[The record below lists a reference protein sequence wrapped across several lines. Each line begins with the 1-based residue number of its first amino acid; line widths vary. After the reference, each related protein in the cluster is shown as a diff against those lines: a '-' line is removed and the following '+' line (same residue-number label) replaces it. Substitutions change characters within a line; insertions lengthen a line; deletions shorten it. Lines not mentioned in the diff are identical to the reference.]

1 MIYQLEVGYR
11 RLRRW
16 FNRSEWML
24 SILGFNKQAA
34 TDHKTGL
41 LIIQIDGLSHQQF
54 QTALG
59 NNRLPF
65 MAKLISNEHY
75 HLHDCY
81 SGVPSTTPAVQA
93 ELFYGVKAAVP
104 AFSFKSRDTHQVVR
118 MDRYQAAFDVEQR
131 LKSQAEPLL
140 KGGSSYSNIYQG
152 GASEANFCSSSI
164 GWSGLMN
171 MASPFTIMVF
181 ILLNIYSFL
190 RVGLLMLLEFLLAFI
205 DFFRG
210 LIDRRNLF
218 RELLFVPTRV
228 AVSILLREL
237 VTIGSKLDVARGL
250 PVIHLNFLGYD
261 EQAHRRGPS
270 SQFAHWSLKGIDDA
284 ISRIWHAAKSSS
296 RREYEV
302 WIYSDHGQ
310 QETVPYARVHGE
322 TVGEAI
328 ARVFADFSDTHIATQ
343 TIKQDVGIESRRV
356 KYLGGGWF
364 QKLLPLPNDMQTS
377 SLTQEQYAEQVTVT
391 SMGPMGSIYPAHSL
405 SAEQREVLAES
416 LVKDAKIP
424 LVLACVAKGQVKA
437 WDYNGVYLLP
447 KEGAKIFG
455 EQHPFLHEVT
465 QEMIDLCQHPE
476 AGELLISGW
485 SVDKP
490 YFTFAMENGSHGGPG
505 MQETHAFALLPSDT
519 PLLLNGKRYLRPLDL
534 YDMGLHI
541 LGREK
546 KNQKENRHMEKSIS
560 SPKPT
565 KTSDE
570 SDINTLRILTY
581 NVHSCRCMDG
591 RLSTHRIAR
600 VIAQYQPDIVALQEL
615 DAGMCRTE
623 YLDQAH
629 AISQYLEMAFH
640 FHPAIHVE
648 EERYGNAILTHLPLK
663 LVKAGNLPLIINQP
677 LFEPRGAIWVSVEV
691 NGINV
696 QIINTHFGFR
706 PMEHIP
712 QVNALLGN
720 GWLGSANFQQPVI
733 LCGDFNFFPNSSA
746 YKRVIEY
753 LRDTQLQLKGHR
765 PINTFSGRFPRA
777 RIDHI
782 FTNSMLEVTNIQVPR
797 THLTRSASDHL
808 PLIVDLKL
816 I

>member
-16 FNRSEWML
+16 VNRSEWIL
-24 SILGFNKQAA
+24 SLLGFNKQAT

-41 LIIQIDGLSHQQF
+41 LIIQIDGLSHHQF

-65 MAKLISNEHY
+65 MAKLINNEHY

-81 SGVPSTTPAVQA
+81 CGVPSTTPAVQA

-104 AFSFKSRDTHQVVR
+104 AFSFKSQDTHKVVR
-118 MDRYQAAFDVEQR
+118 MDRYQGAFDVEQR

-140 KGGSSYSNIYQG
+140 KGGSSYANIYQG
-152 GASEANFCSSSI
+152 GATEANFCSSSI

-171 MASPFTIMVF
+171 MASPMTIMMFV
-181 ILLNIYSFL
+181 LLNIYSFL
-190 RVGLLMLLEFLLAFI
+190 RVALLMLLEFLLAFI

-237 VTIGSKLDVARGL
+237 VTIGTKLDVARGL

-296 RREYEV
+296 RREYEI

-310 QETVPYARVHGE
+310 QETVPYSSLHGE

-328 ARVFADFSDTHIATQ
+328 ARVYADFSDTHVAPQ
-343 TIKQDVGIESRRV
+343 TVKQDAGIESRRI

-364 QKLLPLPNDMQTS
+364 QKLFPLLKEMQTS
-377 SLTQEQYAEQVTVT
+377 ILTEEEYAEQVTVT
-391 SMGPMGSIYPAHSL
+391 SMGPMGSIYPAQSL
-405 SAEQREVLAES
+405 SAKQREILAET
-416 LVKDAKIP
+416 LVKDTKIP
-424 LVLACVAKGQVKA
+424 LVLACGLRGQVKA
-437 WDYNGVYLLP
+437 WNRSGVYLLP
-447 KEGAKIFG
+447 KDGAKIFG
-455 EQHPFLHEVT
+455 KQHPFLHEVS

-490 YFTFAMENGSHGGPG
+490 YCTFAMENGSHGGPG
-505 MQETHAFALLPSDT
+505 MEETHAFALLPSDT
-519 PLLLNGKRYLRPLDL
+519 PLPQKVKFYLRPLDL
-534 YDMGLHI
+534 YEMGLHI
-541 LGREK
+541 LGRK
-546 KNQKENRHMEKSIS
+546 KQKHENIKYRVKSS
-560 SPKPT
+560 FSPKST
-565 KTSDE
+565 STSDKP
-570 SDINTLRILTY
+570 DVNTLRLMTY

-591 RLSTHRIAR
+591 RLSTPRIAR

-615 DAGMCRTE
+615 DAGMSRTE
-623 YLDQAH
+623 YIDQAH

-640 FHPAIHVE
+640 FHPAIHLE

-677 LFEPRGAIWVSVEV
+677 LFEPRGAIWVSIEV
-691 NGINV
+691 NGISV

-706 PMEHIP
+706 PVEHMP
-712 QVNALLGN
+712 QVNALLGDR
-720 GWLGSANFQQPVI
+720 WLGSANFQQPII
-733 LCGDFNFFPNSSA
+733 LCGDFNFFPNSGA

-753 LRDTQLQLKGHR
+753 LGDAQLQLKGHR

-777 RIDHI
+777 RIDHV
-782 FTNSMLEVTNIQVPR
+782 FTNSLLEVTNVQVPR
-797 THLTRSASDHL
+797 TDLTRSASDHL
-808 PLIVDLKL
+808 PLIIDLKL

>member
-24 SILGFNKQAA
+24 SLLGFNKQTA
-34 TDHKTGL
+34 TNHKTGL

-65 MAKLISNEHY
+65 MAKLINNEHY

-81 SGVPSTTPAVQA
+81 CGVPSTTPAVQA
-93 ELFYGVKAAVP
+93 ELFYGIKAAVP
-104 AFSFKSRDTHQVVR
+104 AFSFMSRDTHKVVR
-118 MDRYQAAFDVEQR
+118 MDRYQGAFDVEQR

-140 KGGSSYSNIYQG
+140 KGGSSYANIYQG
-152 GASEANFCSSSI
+152 GATEANFCSSSI

-171 MASPFTIMVF
+171 MASPLTIMMFV
-181 ILLNIYSFL
+181 LLNIYSFL

-237 VTIGSKLDVARGL
+237 VTIGTKLDVARGL

-310 QETVPYARVHGE
+310 QETIPYARLHGE

-343 TIKQDVGIESRRV
+343 TVKQDVGIESRRAQ
-356 KYLGGGWF
+356 YLGGGWF
-364 QKLLPLPNDMQTS
+364 QKLLPFPKEMQPS
-377 SLTQEQYAEQVTVT
+377 SLTEEQYAEQVTVT
-391 SMGPMGSIYPAHSL
+391 SMGPMGSIYPAQTL
-405 SAEQREVLAES
+405 SSIQREVLAET

-424 LVLACVAKGQVKA
+424 LVFACVAKGQVKA
-437 WDYNGVYLLP
+437 WDHSGVYLLP
-447 KEGAKIFG
+447 KDGAKIFG
-455 EQHPFLHEVT
+455 ERHPFLVEVT

-490 YFTFAMENGSHGGPG
+490 YCTFAMENGSHGGPG
-505 MQETHAFALLPSDT
+505 MEETHAFALLPSDT
-519 PLLLNGKRYLRPLDL
+519 PLPQRDKSYLRPVDL
-534 YDMGLHI
+534 YEMGLHI
-541 LGREK
+541 LGRK
-546 KNQKENRHMEKSIS
+546 KQKHENIKHRVKSS
-560 SPKPT
+560 FSPKCTPT
-565 KTSDE
+565 TDKPDV
-570 SDINTLRILTY
+570 NTLRLLTY

-615 DAGMCRTE
+615 DSGMSRTE

-629 AISQYLEMAFH
+629 AISQYLEMEFH

-677 LFEPRGAIWVSVEV
+677 LFEPRGAIWVAVEV

-696 QIINTHFGFR
+696 QIFNTHFGFR
-706 PMEHIP
+706 PMEHMP
-712 QVNALLGN
+712 QVNALLGDS
-720 GWLGSANFQQPVI
+720 WLGSANFQQPII
-733 LCGDFNFFPNSSA
+733 LCGDFNFFPNCRA

-753 LRDTQLQLKGHR
+753 LRDAQLQLKGHR

-777 RIDHI
+777 RIDHV
-782 FTNSMLEVTNIQVPR
+782 FTNSMLEVANIQVPR